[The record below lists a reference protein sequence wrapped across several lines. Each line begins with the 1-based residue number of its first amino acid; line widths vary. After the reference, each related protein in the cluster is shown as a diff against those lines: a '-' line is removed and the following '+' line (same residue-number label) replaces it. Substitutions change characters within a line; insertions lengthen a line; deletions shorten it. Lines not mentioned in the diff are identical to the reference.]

1 LAVQHNDE
9 HAGHGGGHTAAHP
22 ASRSFSEKFLIPLAI
37 PVGAGIVIAA
47 IILAVSQILL
57 AVPEDVAT
65 PIALIIALII
75 LLGCAYFATAR
86 RLSRGVITLGVAI
99 PAIILFGA
107 GIGAG
112 IYRQENP
119 TTEHKGA
126 EANAGPKPEITTDDK
141 FSQTSYTVYAGQQ
154 VTIDVENQG
163 SNPHNMHILGVT
175 NPDGSDIKTDILSA
189 GNSAKLTFTIDK
201 PGTYNFQCDVHPTE
215 MKGTVTVNPGPP
227 PGQPGPA
234 AAGGLNEEA
243 TDDKFSATNLT
254 AKAGQTLTLTLQNKG
269 TANQHNWHLLD
280 VQNADGSAIKT
291 DILPPGQTASIQF
304 TIQKP
309 GTYNFQCDVHPT
321 TMKGTLTVQ

>member
-1 LAVQHNDE
+1 LAVQHHDE
-9 HAGHGGGHTAAHP
+9 SAGPGGHGAAHP
-22 ASRSFSEKFLIPLAI
+22 ASRSFSERFLIPLAI
-37 PVGAGIVIAA
+37 PIGAGIVIAA
-47 IILAVSQILL
+47 IILSVSQILL

-65 PIALIIALII
+65 PIALCIALII

-86 RLSRGVITLGVAI
+86 RLSRGIITLGVAI
-99 PAIILFGA
+99 PAIVLFGA

-126 EANAGPKPEITTDDK
+126 EANAAPKPQITTDNK
-141 FSQTSYTVYAGQQ
+141 FSETSYTVYAGQQ

-234 AAGGLNEEA
+234 AAGGLNEDA
-243 TDDKFSATNLT
+243 TDNKFSSTSLT
-254 AKAGQTLTLTLQNKG
+254 AKAGTAATLTLQNKG
-269 TANQHNWHLLD
+269 SNPHNWHLLD
-280 VQNADGSAIKT
+280 VKNADGSDIKT
-291 DILPPGQTASIQF
+291 KILNPGETDSIQF
-304 TIQKP
+304 TIDKP
-309 GTYNFQCDVHPT
+309 GTYNFQCDVHPAE
-321 TMKGTLTVQ
+321 MKGTLTVQ